1 MESPAPRFVG
11 RVLLVEDNR
20 INRLIAGELLEQ
32 LGVQFDFAEDGAEA
46 LDKLETSPFD
56 LVLMDCVMPR
66 LDGFDATQQWRERE
80 RRRERAR
87 TPIVAVT
94 ANATAD
100 DRARCIAVGMDDFLA
115 KPILLHNLANV
126 CARYLRAA

>member
-46 LDKLETSPFD
+46 LEKLDAGPFD

-80 RRRERAR
+80 RRREQAR

-94 ANATAD
+94 ANATAA
-100 DRARCIAVGMDDFLA
+100 DRARCIEAGMDDFLA
-115 KPILLHNLANV
+115 KPILLPNLAKV

>member
-32 LGVQFDFAEDGAEA
+32 LGVHFDFAEDGAEA
-46 LDKLETSPFD
+46 LEKLDAGPFD

-66 LDGFDATQQWRERE
+66 LDGFDATQQWRQRE
-80 RRRERAR
+80 RRKEQAR

-94 ANATAD
+94 ANATAA
-100 DRARCIAVGMDDFLA
+100 DRARCIEAGMDDFLA
-115 KPILLHNLANV
+115 KPILLINLAKV